1 MRNVWE
7 SLERDRQRDNFNI
20 KSTTLNIFRTNDK
33 ESSTFEA
40 RDGLKQKC
48 VELTLIL
55 SGD

>member
-20 KSTTLNIFRTNDK
+20 KSTTLNIFRTNNK